1 MQELRVGVPHNLS
14 GDVPDG
20 KPEGMANG
28 LPPELSALL
37 RARDDVS
44 SERAWERFLEKYSRL
59 LLHTVRTRSGTYD
72 EAMERY
78 VFVLQCLREEEF
90 VRLRRYTP
98 EVSARFTTWLVVVT
112 GRLCIDYFRK
122 QYGYPAKTDGSED
135 PAAQER
141 LEARR
146 RLADLVCEKLEVSQ
160 IRDRSERGPELE
172 LRRTELESAL
182 VQVIEAL
189 PARDRLLLRL
199 RSYQGLTAR
208 EVASSMGYA
217 TQFHVYRRLNAVLA
231 DLRTGLV
238 EIGIASPRP

>member
-1 MQELRVGVPHNLS
+1 MQELRVGVPHNLR

-20 KPEGMANG
+20 LPQGAANG

-44 SERAWERFLEKYSRL
+44 RERAWEQFLEKYSRR

-98 EVSARFTTWLVVVT
+98 EDSARFTTWLVVVT
-112 GRLCIDYFRK
+112 GRMCIDYFRK
-122 QYGYPAKTDGSED
+122 QYGYPAKSNGED
-135 PAAQER
+135 PALQER

-160 IRDRSERGPELE
+160 IRDRAERGPELE

-199 RSYQGLTAR
+199 RFYQGLTAR
-208 EVASSMGYA
+208 EVASSMGFA

-238 EIGIASPRP
+238 ELGIASPRP

>member
-1 MQELRVGVPHNLS
+1 M
-14 GDVPDG
+14 PDG
-20 KPEGMANG
+20 SPQGAANG

-44 SERAWERFLEKYSRL
+44 RERAWEQFLEKYSRL

-98 EVSARFTTWLVVVT
+98 EDSARFTTWLVVVT
-112 GRLCIDYFRK
+112 GRRCIDYLRT
-122 QYGYPAKTDGSED
+122 QYGYPAKSNGED
-135 PAAQER
+135 PALQER

-160 IRDRSERGPELE
+160 IRDRAERGPEIE

-199 RSYQGLTAR
+199 RFYQGLTAR
-208 EVASSMGYA
+208 EVASSMGFA
-217 TQFHVYRRLNAVLA
+217 TQFPVYRRLNAVLA
-231 DLRTGLV
+231 DLRAGLV
-238 EIGIASPRP
+238 ELGIASPRP

>member
-1 MQELRVGVPHNLS
+1 MQELRVGVPHNLR

-20 KPEGMANG
+20 SPQGAANG
-28 LPPELSALL
+28 LPSELSALL

-44 SERAWERFLEKYSRL
+44 RERAWEQFLEKYSRL

-98 EVSARFTTWLVVVT
+98 EDSARFTTWLVVVT
-112 GRLCIDYFRK
+112 GRMCIDYFRK
-122 QYGYPAKTDGSED
+122 QYGYPAKSNGED
-135 PAAQER
+135 PALQER

-160 IRDRSERGPELE
+160 IRDRAERGPEIE

-199 RSYQGLTAR
+199 RFYQGLTAR
-208 EVASSMGYA
+208 EVASSMGFA